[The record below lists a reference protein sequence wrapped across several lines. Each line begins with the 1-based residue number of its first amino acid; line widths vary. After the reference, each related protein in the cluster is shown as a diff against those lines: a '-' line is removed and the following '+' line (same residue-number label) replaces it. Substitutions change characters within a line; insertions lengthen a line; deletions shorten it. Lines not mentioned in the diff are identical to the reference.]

1 MHLISRN
8 LWNIEIVLIVVS
20 NPVLQV
26 AWEEEVDTVWRTTE
40 AGMEEEDKEVTQ
52 VYFGPFENW
61 SWTLDPHY
69 PKCPLPILD
78 SCVNRCV
85 STMPITAT

>member
-8 LWNIEIVLIVVS
+8 LWNIEIVLIFVS

-52 VYFGPFENW
+52 VFFLKTGLGPLIHIIIQNAH
-61 SWTLDPHY
+61 T
-69 PKCPLPILD
+69 
-78 SCVNRCV
+78 
-85 STMPITAT
+85 

>member
-1 MHLISRN
+1 MKEKVYIEFLGIFG
-8 LWNIEIVLIVVS
+8 NIKIVLIIVS

-52 VYFGPFENW
+52 VFF
-61 SWTLDPHY
+61 
-69 PKCPLPILD
+69 
-78 SCVNRCV
+78 
-85 STMPITAT
+85 